1 MDGELYAAREELR
14 VLGDRVA
21 RLMLSDPAA
30 GAQLIPSLLQ
40 ASEGLTRYFTQCAV
54 LSHDAWKGEGY
65 GGCCFA

>member
-40 ASEGLTRYFTQCAV
+40 ASDRVDTILHTMGSA
-54 LSHDAWKGEGY
+54 
-65 GGCCFA
+65 FA